1 MDDES
6 QLSRPFHVLLF
17 LLLGFSS
24 ASAEASP
31 TFSPDAAADRIMTL
45 VEDDVKARLQSL
57 DQEIVEHRYAPE
69 VRSIIRRYV
78 ERWRNSSGR
87 IIGRTTIYFPL
98 IEAKLREYGLPD
110 ALKYLTITESAL
122 RVTAESR
129 VGAVGLW
136 QLMPGTAREIGLRI
150 NGEVD
155 ERMEPVRATEAG
167 LEYLVRQ
174 YEYFG
179 NWALALA
186 AYNSGPGNV
195 RRARRR
201 SRSTDYWRLRRYLP
215 RETRLYV
222 PGFIAATYLAEFYA
236 RHDIEVEMPEL
247 DLQLTEIVHVP
258 HELSFHRIMQVT
270 GLPLATVRRLNP
282 AYLRGYLP
290 DSPRGNYLIVPARV
304 ATALRDYVNLQTAA
318 DPEPYFPAF
327 APFPGRERENPATYY
342 EERRTVTAPQ
352 DTNLLSLSRILETS
366 RYVLAV
372 WNNFCP
378 TDRLDAG
385 REVRYFRIR
394 EYRNLA
400 TERERRR
407 RYEQL
412 EPLARKFPPALQPAR
427 PTVVE
432 ATQAA
437 PVFWTMRKKMRL
449 REWAAKYQLDV
460 ARLSRLNAA
469 SPKTNLRR
477 GTQLRLR

>member
-1 MDDES
+1 MDDEP
-6 QLSRPFHVLLF
+6 QLSRPLSVLLF
-17 LLLGFSS
+17 LLIGFWP
-24 ASAEASP
+24 AYAEGGPAL
-31 TFSPDAAADRIMTL
+31 SPDAAADRIMTL

-78 ERWRNSSGR
+78 ERWRNSSGQ

-150 NGEVD
+150 NDEVD
-155 ERMEPVRATEAG
+155 ERMEPIRATEAG

-179 NWALALA
+179 DWALALA

-247 DLQLTEIVHVP
+247 DLQLTEVVHVP
-258 HELSFHRIMQVT
+258 HELSFYRIMQVT
-270 GLPLATVRRLNP
+270 GLPLATIRRLNP

-290 DSPRGNYLIVPARV
+290 ASPRGNYVIVPARV
-304 ATALRDYVNLQTAA
+304 ATALRDYVSHQTAA

-327 APFPGRERENPATYY
+327 APFPDREREDPEPYY
-342 EERRTVTAPQ
+342 QELHTVTAPQ
-352 DTNLLSLSRILETS
+352 DTSLLSLSRILETS

-378 TDRLDAG
+378 TDRLDPG
-385 REVRYFRIR
+385 REVRYYRIR
-394 EYRNLA
+394 EFRALK

-407 RYEQL
+407 RYDELGPLSLALPSFL
-412 EPLARKFPPALQPAR
+412 EPAR

-432 ATQAA
+432 AAQTA

-449 REWAAKYQLDV
+449 RELAEEHQLDV
-460 ARLSRLNAA
+460 ERLSQLNAA
-469 SPKTNLRR
+469 SPKTHLRR